1 MYLPPRQDNNS
12 SAMQEKVR
20 PDPYRV
26 RERMICELREQGIRD
41 ENVLRAMSIVPRHRF
56 VDEAL
61 AARAYTLASLPLG
74 LGQTISN
81 PVTVARMTEL
91 LETKPGMRVLEI
103 GTGSGYQA
111 AVLAELGCLV
121 YTTERLPLLHEK
133 ARKILTELGY
143 SGICM
148 MVGDGTMGFGS
159 AAPFARI
166 IVTAGGPSVPEPL
179 LQQLDEK
186 GIMLIPV
193 GETHSQRLLRITKKG
208 RSFVREDFGPA
219 SFVELVGNHGW

>member
-1 MYLPPRQDNNS
+1 MYLPPKQDNPA
-12 SAMQEKVR
+12 SAMQDRAR

-26 RERMICELREQGIRD
+26 RERMICELREQGITD
-41 ENVLRAMSIVPRHRF
+41 ENVLRAMSIVPRHLF

-91 LETKPGMRVLEI
+91 LKTKPGMRVLEI
-103 GTGSGYQA
+103 GTGSGYQS

-133 ARKILTELGY
+133 AKKILTELGY
-143 SGICM
+143 TGISM
-148 MVGDGTMGFGS
+148 MVGDGTMGLRS

-166 IVTAGGPSVPEPL
+166 IVTAGGPSVPQPL
-179 LQQLDEK
+179 LEQLDEK

>member
-1 MYLPPRQDNNS
+1 MLMPPAPDHTACAQQDRT
-12 SAMQEKVR
+12 R

-26 RERMICELREQGIRD
+26 RERMICELREQGIAD
-41 ENVLRAMSIVPRHRF
+41 EHVLRAMSIVPRHLF

-61 AARAYTLASLPLG
+61 AARAYALASLPLG

-91 LETKPGMRVLEI
+91 LKTEPGMRVLEI

-111 AVLAELGCLV
+111 AVLAEMGCLV
-121 YTTERLPLLHEK
+121 YTVERLPLLHEK
-133 ARKILTELGY
+133 ARKILSELGCT
-143 SGICM
+143 GIRM
-148 MVGDGTMGFGS
+148 MVGDGTMGCS
-159 AAPFARI
+159 AAAPFARI

-193 GETHSQRLLRITKKG
+193 GETHSQRLLRITRKG
-208 RSFVREDFGPA
+208 RSFVREDCGPA